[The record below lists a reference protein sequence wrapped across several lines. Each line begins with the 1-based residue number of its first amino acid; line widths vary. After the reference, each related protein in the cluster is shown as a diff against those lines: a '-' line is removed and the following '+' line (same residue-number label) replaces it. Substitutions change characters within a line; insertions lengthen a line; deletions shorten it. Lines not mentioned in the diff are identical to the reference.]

1 MMPIFEVNC
10 ADRFFFCMRWTATFS
25 RRRIRTIIR
34 PVLLPP
40 FLVVVDNVLTIFV
53 GRAIKQLRVRR
64 IISHV
69 RKSGS

>member
-10 ADRFFFCMRWTATFS
+10 ADRFYFCMRWTATFC
-25 RRRIRTIIR
+25 RRRVRTIIR

-53 GRAIKQLRVRR
+53 GRAIKKVRVWC

-69 RKSGS
+69 RKIGS